1 MEWPITSKP
10 WAICNEQSTSRSSS
24 KSLFRNNLR
33 LLSPQL
39 PTSEPS
45 KEIEACIV
53 DAMRVVHIIPIN
65 DLRPPTF
72 KFWACRL
79 TCLIPRNTRQAHP
92 FTLSLMTTDLRK
104 DSWLYPKG
112 DQTKRQRERRIANLS
127 QTLPKLGDWN
137 CFLTNDVNKF
147 QSLKVAFMTI
157 MLFYV
162 VSDINTYMWYV

>member
-24 KSLFRNNLR
+24 KSSFRNNLR

-39 PTSEPS
+39 PTSETS
-45 KEIEACIV
+45 KEIETCIV

-112 DQTKRQRERRIANLS
+112 DQTKEESGGLLTLVKPYQSWETGTVSS
-127 QTLPKLGDWN
+127 QMMSTSSSHCRLHLW
-137 CFLTNDVNKF
+137 
-147 QSLKVAFMTI
+147 Q
-157 MLFYV
+157 
-162 VSDINTYMWYV
+162 